1 MPTPIKEA
9 TPHRLTSAPPSPL
22 PRANIRAK
30 RRLDLLLGIP
40 IALLASPLMLLV
52 WVSYKLSG
60 IVFQEDRGPVF
71 RQIYRHSYGR
81 VVPVYKIRV
90 PTMKAIDAGLSKIAD
105 EKVVWLSRELGEDSL
120 SLRNRALRRLVEDTD
135 LDSTH
140 FGSLIKAI
148 YLDELPQIINVVK
161 GDMSL
166 VGPRPVPLHD
176 WRCCPDHDGLVT
188 HRGERFDYRHRDK
201 LPGGLTGLYQ
211 ANKSTATKVDYG
223 TFLEEGVALD
233 RQYYELLLRATP
245 WKIFKA
251 DLAIMCRTIPV
262 LLRHEGV

>member
-1 MPTPIKEA
+1 MEDA
-9 TPHRLTSAPPSPL
+9 TSRRLAFATASAV

-30 RRLDLLLGIP
+30 RVLDLMLGVSV
-40 IALLASPLMLLV
+40 AVLASPLLLLI

-71 RQIYRHSYGR
+71 RQIYRHAYGR
-81 VVPVYKIRV
+81 VIPVYKIRV

-105 EKVVWLSRELGEDSL
+105 EKVVWLSGELGEDAQCL
-120 SLRNRALRRLVEDTD
+120 EDRTLHRLVEDTD
-135 LDSTH
+135 LDSTR
-140 FGSLIKAI
+140 FGRLMKAM

-188 HRGERFDYRHRDK
+188 HRGKSFDYRHRDK

-211 ANKSTATKVDYG
+211 ANKSAAAKVDYG
-223 TFLEEGVALD
+223 TFLEEGIALD
-233 RQYYELLLRATP
+233 KQYYELLLRATP